1 MGRAAIVS
9 TMVATTNVLI
19 TGCNRGIGNGLL
31 TTYLSR
37 PNHVVIGTARGINS
51 SLSAY
56 LNTIP
61 KGENSRLI
69 LLKLDSAST
78 TDASNAVGALK
89 LEHQI
94 SHLDIVIANAG
105 ISSYFGPARI
115 TPPAEM
121 ISHFTVNTMGPLLL
135 FQATAPLLDCSSNPK
150 FVAISSGAGSIS
162 GMDNLK
168 VENTAY
174 GASKCALNFVTR
186 KIHMENPGIIA
197 FPINPGW
204 LRTDLG
210 NHAATGAGMEQAPI
224 SVVDGIS
231 GVVDKIDHATRAST
245 SGKFL
250 SGQDDTTLSW

>member
-121 ISHFTVNTMGPLLL
+121 ISHFTVNTM
-135 FQATAPLLDCSSNPK
+135 
-150 FVAISSGAGSIS
+150 
-162 GMDNLK
+162 
-168 VENTAY
+168 
-174 GASKCALNFVTR
+174 
-186 KIHMENPGIIA
+186 
-197 FPINPGW
+197 
-204 LRTDLG
+204 
-210 NHAATGAGMEQAPI
+210 
-224 SVVDGIS
+224 DGIS

>member
-1 MGRAAIVS
+1 MGMPTPSLATKHFHNSRAAIVS

-31 TTYLSR
+31 TTYLPR

-135 FQATAPLLDCSSNPK
+135 FQATAPLLDCSS
-150 FVAISSGAGSIS
+150 
-162 GMDNLK
+162 D
-168 VENTAY
+168 
-174 GASKCALNFVTR
+174 LNFVTR